1 MNSGKNFCP
10 AWSDYGILQWRIQE
24 LWKGWA
30 GNPNSSILRPKIG
43 QNRQKQQ
50 QKFAEKRGGGR
61 GRFGP
66 LLDPPLSYV
75 VLITNTIHNMKDS
88 FVLSFKSQFC

>member
-50 QKFAEKRGGGR
+50 QKFAEKGGGAAA
-61 GRFGP
+61 
-66 LLDPPLSYV
+66 
-75 VLITNTIHNMKDS
+75 DS
-88 FVLSFKSQFC
+88 APSWIRHCPMSCS

>member
-50 QKFAEKRGGGR
+50 KKIAEKRGGGAAA
-61 GRFGP
+61 
-66 LLDPPLSYV
+66 
-75 VLITNTIHNMKDS
+75 DS
-88 FVLSFKSQFC
+88 APSWIRHCPMSCS